1 MGCWWIRKRQFDF
14 ILKKMKKELKK
25 HIKLL
30 AEKFNHNVEYE
41 KNTIVLKNNYNRLYE
56 WRFLKLRKTLIIN
69 FL

>member
-1 MGCWWIRKRQFDF
+1 
-14 ILKKMKKELKK
+14 MKKELKK